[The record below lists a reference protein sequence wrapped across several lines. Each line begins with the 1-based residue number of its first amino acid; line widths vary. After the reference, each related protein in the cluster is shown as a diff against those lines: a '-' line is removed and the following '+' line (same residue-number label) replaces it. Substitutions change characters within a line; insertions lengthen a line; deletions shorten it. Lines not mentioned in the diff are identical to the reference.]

1 LAFSRFSHF
10 WKNLENRNERKGIK
24 MVFSVLF
31 LTMAGLAFWYGKNKC
46 VPKTADCRAFY
57 GVGVAGVMCAI
68 AVVIEM
74 IKAGSF

>member
-1 LAFSRFSHF
+1 
-10 WKNLENRNERKGIK
+10 